1 MSEKLSMEL
10 SRLRQ
15 EVEDLQEDALA
26 AVVSDD
32 VRERI
37 EDVLF
42 RLAELTGALREAGL

>member
-15 EVEDLQEDALA
+15 EVEDLQEDAL